1 MAGGA
6 KMTSKEGAFAEV
18 EKAYVEFRDLLT
30 MLPDDSYHA
39 VFAGEWDLSKLL
51 AHMAGWYRELSP
63 EFARIAAG
71 KPTPFSASQ
80 DFDEWNARFAAQ
92 AKQGTAALDDFDM
105 AFHEFYAAAKGIPDE
120 HWGDDAEG
128 KPLPVPAFFTSLVL
142 EHTAEHRA
150 DIERWLSGG

>member
-1 MAGGA
+1 
-6 KMTSKEGAFAEV
+6 MTSQESAFALV

-30 MLPDDSYHA
+30 MLPDDSFQV
-39 VFAGEWDLSKLL
+39 VFAGEWDLGKLL
-51 AHMAGWYRELSP
+51 AHMAGWYRELAP

-71 KPTPFSASQ
+71 NPTPFSAWAN
-80 DFDEWNARFAAQ
+80 FDEWNARFAAQ
-92 AKQGTAALDDFDM
+92 SKHGTAALDDFDM
-105 AFHEFYAAAKGIPDE
+105 AFHEFYAAAKDIAEE

-142 EHTAEHRA
+142 QHTAEHRT